1 MALLAARRS
10 SRMPN
15 ANATSALVGR
25 QRQDPH
31 TPPES
36 SAEIDQ
42 RSRKRSR
49 HVRDGR
55 VLSQHATEQ
64 RAAGTHC
71 PILYG
76 RGTSLRVLRPDCIN
90 AKRTTN
96 AIRSCIL
103 LNLTR
108 AHRVAR
114 PRPHHLRPSTISHI
128 TRPRNNQVPVTR
140 LEYEC
145 FAQAIITVTVTRA
158 DQLHTQRTR
167 SVRIAMHQC
176 SDSSSNLDFESSQLR
191 HRAAPRGESARGETK
206 QREK

>member
-15 ANATSALVGR
+15 ANATGVLVGR

-96 AIRSCIL
+96 DANWFASLWGENAIRSCML
-103 LNLTR
+103 LNLAR
-108 AHRVAR
+108 AHRAAR
-114 PRPHHLRPSTISHI
+114 PRPHHLRNSTISHI

-145 FAQAIITVTVTRA
+145 FEPEVIIITRT
-158 DQLHTQRTR
+158 DQPPTR
-167 SVRIAMHQC
+167 SARAQC
-176 SDSSSNLDFESSQLR
+176 GLQCISVQTRL
-191 HRAAPRGESARGETK
+191 PI
-206 QREK
+206 